1 LKNCRGFSILG
12 ETLSAHL
19 KSGEQGTLHLPE
31 HTSIEIIEE
40 FACGRKFHLA
50 TVRKMMFGHCS
61 GDAFSGYLSKSITFR
76 TVWNS
81 D

>member
-19 KSGEQGTLHLPE
+19 KSGEQVRSE

-61 GDAFSGYLSKSITFR
+61 DDAFSGYLSKSITFR